1 MTELHRM
8 EVSNSGGREERGGT
22 QREEGDGSEEGSDP
36 DRPHVSELVLK
47 RGSVLVYSWNC
58 DGKFGVRRREVGA
71 AQVGGGESNE
81 LGTGVDA
88 AATPT
93 PRLDRIIT
101 AFEQETRLGAVM
113 LQQTWLT
120 ERMFRGMEE
129 TLRGPWVPPSIRT
142 RHRRRTRGGR
152 RLRGG
157 RGDHLPT

>member
-22 QREEGDGSEEGSDP
+22 QREEGDGSEGGSDP

-47 RGSVLVYSWNC
+47 RGSILVYSWNC

-88 AATPT
+88 AATPS

-101 AFEQETRLGAVM
+101 AFEQETRLHWGA
-113 LQQTWLT
+113 
-120 ERMFRGMEE
+120 
-129 TLRGPWVPPSIRT
+129 S
-142 RHRRRTRGGR
+142 
-152 RLRGG
+152 
-157 RGDHLPT
+157 